1 MGHLAQA
8 SAWSNLIAEW
18 LLPFYSSAVK
28 NGWKEEA
35 PTCARRL
42 VQEHNA
48 RDLAMFYHPK
58 METAGSLP
66 YRRLLAYARPAVT
79 RIRGLPV
86 RRCSAW
92 CCCRI
97 RYPATLSTASP
108 PEWLTAH
115 FEAAQ
120 DALRDRPRRSQLLQD
135 RPVKSSFVISFEASV
150 IADRPPCT
158 QLQGNKSK
166 AKSKSGPFDGKIPT
180 LWQCTADDNVIWAGA
195 VLWHYAV
202 AVDRA
207 VEHVRL
213 HSSILGFLRCPY
225 FMTIFRLTSP
235 LHNG

>member
-1 MGHLAQA
+1 MAG
-8 SAWSNLIAEW
+8 
-18 LLPFYSSAVK
+18 
-28 NGWKEEA
+28 
-35 PTCARRL
+35 RRRPPP
-42 VQEHNA
+42 A
-48 RDLAMFYHPK
+48 RDGWSRNTTPGTSPCSTIPRWRPSAACRIAASWRMH
-58 METAGSLP
+58 
-66 YRRLLAYARPAVT
+66 RPAVT

-108 PEWLTAH
+108 PQWLTAH

-120 DALRDRPRRSQLLQD
+120 DALRDRPCRSQLLQD
-135 RPVKSSFVISFEASV
+135 RPVKSPFVISFEASV
-150 IADRPPCT
+150 IADRSPCT